1 MNILE
6 CPTLFQN
13 IQETS
18 RFLQKALDPSHAF
31 YHSVELCGLL
41 QAFLEPSTLFPL
53 VAKCGCLQGS
63 LEASHLLYKPWGG
76 SFEASCDTLPHLCSR
91 RPRRCLFLKP
101 LNVFLEPS
109 QGIRMFPAYLPLRQ
123 SFSSDQILYHRRDPL
138 SPGDLFIQDIL
149 HLLLL

>member
-1 MNILE
+1 MPMELSRTLEGSLQFMNILE
-6 CPTLFQN
+6 CPTLFYVQAY

-76 SFEASCDTLPHLCSR
+76 SFEASCDIMPYWLCH
-91 RPRRCLFLKP
+91 KDI
-101 LNVFLEPS
+101 V
-109 QGIRMFPAYLPLRQ
+109 IWLPLIGYKLAR
-123 SFSSDQILYHRRDPL
+123 SRLRITFSLTYGH
-138 SPGDLFIQDIL
+138 L
-149 HLLLL
+149 HKRYT